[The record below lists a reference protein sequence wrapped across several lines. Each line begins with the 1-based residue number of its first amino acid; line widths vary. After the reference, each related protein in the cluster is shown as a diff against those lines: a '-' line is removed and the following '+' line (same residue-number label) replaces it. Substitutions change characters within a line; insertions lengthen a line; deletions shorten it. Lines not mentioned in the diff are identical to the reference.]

1 VPSWWR
7 WTRSAAATAAELQ
20 PRHLLPG
27 LGERRRAGEPILCI
41 ARLRGKSDGEVL
53 QIADSLFQGALIA
66 TAQAG

>member
-20 PRHLLPG
+20 PLPG